1 MFYCSGTKSV
11 KGDKLNLYPQLE
23 QVLHD
28 LLVVH
33 LAVLLLA
40 LLLHILHLI
49 EHLVLSSKWK
59 FECFIV
65 PLEKASSEL
74 HFYRHNLL
82 RILANDPI
90 FAHALDTISSKALS
104 ADTLEDVEGAK
115 GSVQPAVSVRITGR
129 NVAAV
134 T

>member
-1 MFYCSGTKSV
+1 M
-11 KGDKLNLYPQLE
+11 
-23 QVLHD
+23 
-28 LLVVH
+28 LVVN
-33 LAVLLLA
+33 LTVLLLA

-90 FAHALDTISSKALS
+90 FAHALNTISSEALS
-104 ADTLEDVEGAK
+104 AYTFEDVEGAE
-115 GSVQPAVSVRITGR
+115 GSVKPAVSVSITGR
-129 NVAAV
+129 DVAAV